1 MNDHSKLTI
10 THNHRLQTPSDYNSR
25 VAVVTGSSSG
35 IGFETAIL
43 LSKSGFH
50 TYASMRNLE
59 KSKNITEI
67 ANTEKNLPL
76 TVVQL
81 DVNDDRSVK
90 DAISQIVAE
99 KGRIDVLVN
108 NAGYGLFSPI
118 EDVTL
123 DQIKKQFETNF
134 FGVVRLTKEVL
145 PIMRKQRKG
154 TIVNVSSGAGRVGIP
169 VLSAYVATKFALE
182 GLSESISYELEPFGI
197 RVVII
202 EPGFIRT
209 NIMNSRIL
217 AKKALDPKSPYF
229 SLTQKIESHFKSM
242 VENASSSSSPPEEV
256 AKVILQA
263 ITSEDPQLRYTV
275 GDDATTLIQAR
286 MNMPDKEFENW
297 MYENILQQ
305 QQYVFAQGNG

>member
-1 MNDHSKLTI
+1 MNDHSNWTI
-10 THNHRLQTPSDYNSR
+10 THNHRLQTPSDYNNR

-35 IGFETAIL
+35 IGLETAIL
-43 LSKSGFH
+43 LARSGFH

-59 KSKNITEI
+59 KSRNIITEI

-81 DVNDDRSVK
+81 NVNDDRSVK

-123 DQIKKQFETNF
+123 DEVKEQFETNF
-134 FGVVRLTKEVL
+134 FGVVRVTKEVL

-154 TIVNVSSGAGRVGIP
+154 TIVNVSSAAGRVGIP

-217 AKKALDPKSPYF
+217 PKKALDPKSPYF

-242 VENASSSSSPPEEV
+242 VENASSSSPPEEV
-256 AKVILQA
+256 AKVIVQA
-263 ITSEDPQLRYTV
+263 ITSEDPQPRYIV

-286 MNMPDKEFENW
+286 MNMSDKEFENW
-297 MYENILQQ
+297 MYENLLQQ
-305 QQYVFAQGNG
+305 QQYVFSQERG